1 MGVLATVGIVI
12 GLLVIALMALA
23 PTLVDLNERHPLPD
37 RDEPARSLDLGDSP
51 PVSHESPTR
60 AASRRFLSVPRGTV
74 FS

>member
-37 RDEPARSLDLGDSP
+37 RDEPARSLDL
-51 PVSHESPTR
+51 H
-60 AASRRFLSVPRGTV
+60 TV
-74 FS
+74 R